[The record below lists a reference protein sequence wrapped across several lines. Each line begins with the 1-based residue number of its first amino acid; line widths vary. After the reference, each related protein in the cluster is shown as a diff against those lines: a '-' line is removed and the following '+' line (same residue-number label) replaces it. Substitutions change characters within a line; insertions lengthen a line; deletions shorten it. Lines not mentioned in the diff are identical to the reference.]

1 MSNKKKEIIR
11 TIKFVLFSA
20 SAGIIQIVSFTLLTE
35 FSGFSYWPCYLISLV
50 LSVLYNFTINR
61 KFTFHSAANVP
72 IAMLKVFIYYC
83 IFTPLST
90 IGGNYL
96 VETLGWNNYLVEI
109 LSMLLNLVTEFLYTR
124 FVVYGKQID
133 NDKKYI
139 EKEAERSKK
148 ELEKNHEELNK
159 QA

>member
-96 VETLGWNNYLVEI
+96 VESLGWNDYLVEI

-124 FVVYGKQID
+124 FVVYGKQVD
-133 NDKKYI
+133 NDVKYI
-139 EKEAERSKK
+139 EKEVERSKK
-148 ELEKNHEELNK
+148 ELEKNHKELN
-159 QA
+159 Q

>member
-96 VETLGWNNYLVEI
+96 VETLGWNDYLVEI

-124 FVVYGKQID
+124 FVVYGKQVD
-133 NDKKYI
+133 NDEKYI
-139 EKEAERSKK
+139 EKEVERSKK
-148 ELEKNHEELNK
+148 ELEKNHKELN
-159 QA
+159 Q

>member
-1 MSNKKKEIIR
+1 
-11 TIKFVLFSA
+11 VLFSA

-90 IGGNYL
+90 IGGNFL
-96 VETLGWNNYLVEI
+96 VETLGWNDYLVEI

-124 FVVYGKQID
+124 FVVYGKQVD
-133 NDKKYI
+133 NDEKYI
-139 EKEAERSKK
+139 EKEVERSKK
-148 ELEKNHEELNK
+148 ELEKNHKELN
-159 QA
+159 Q

>member
-72 IAMLKVFIYYC
+72 IAILKVFIYYC

-96 VETLGWNNYLVEI
+96 VETLGWNDYLVEI

-124 FVVYGKQID
+124 FVVYGKQVD
-133 NDKKYI
+133 NDEKYI
-139 EKEAERSKK
+139 EKEVERSKK
-148 ELEKNHEELNK
+148 ELEKNHKELN
-159 QA
+159 Q

>member
-90 IGGNYL
+90 IGGNFL
-96 VETLGWNNYLVEI
+96 VETLGWNDYLVEI

-124 FVVYGKQID
+124 FFVYGKQVD
-133 NDKKYI
+133 NDEKYL
-139 EKEAERSKK
+139 EKEVERSKK
-148 ELEKNHEELNK
+148 ELEKNHKELN
-159 QA
+159 Q

>member
-96 VETLGWNNYLVEI
+96 VETLGWNDYLVEI

-124 FVVYGKQID
+124 FVVYGKQVD

-139 EKEAERSKK
+139 EKETERSKK
-148 ELEKNHEELNK
+148 ELEKNHKELN
-159 QA
+159 Q

>member
-90 IGGNYL
+90 IGGNFL
-96 VETLGWNNYLVEI
+96 VETLGWNDYLVEI
-109 LSMLLNLVTEFLYTR
+109 LSMLLNLDTEFLYTR
-124 FVVYGKQID
+124 FVVYGKQVD
-133 NDKKYI
+133 NDEKYI
-139 EKEAERSKK
+139 EKEVERSKK
-148 ELEKNHEELNK
+148 ELEKNHKELN
-159 QA
+159 Q